1 MKLNLISCLI
11 HRAYKIS
18 KLAKILTNSKYLV
31 DMKSYDCLNLGI
43 AYGYKWILIIL
54 NQKWDT

>member
-1 MKLNLISCLI
+1 MIFYNKKKKQC
-11 HRAYKIS
+11 

>member
-1 MKLNLISCLI
+1 M
-11 HRAYKIS
+11 
-18 KLAKILTNSKYLV
+18 AKILTNSKYLA

-43 AYGYKWILIIL
+43 AYGYNWIPIIL